1 MDIFRRV
8 GDEMRNICNLNG
20 VKEIYLINTQGKNYL
35 TFFKT
40 MGEKLYSICSLEEK
54 LNDEYFQKKDFDE
67 LLKENHE
74 IYNDLLGDNYKT
86 SYGNPDYAVKELG
99 KEMGQIATY
108 LYNRLNECI
117 SLVFSHKTE
126 KIEKLLQLFT
136 DAYAYVVKNGDNA
149 NGLMELIRD
158 FEVSILDMEAEEKV
172 NNIALDTKGY
182 YRAIVDEANA
192 EDLRYL
198 FKYGKYI
205 TDNEIKTAK
214 FLSTY
219 EDVNK
224 IAYTMVKGYMDSF
237 IREKKDYTIKSTVR
251 LIYFVGQ
258 EAIVKEVIKE
268 FGKYN
273 LTPVLAM
280 VESTEA
286 NKQFTYDHRFDNAL
300 FFSKNYAEVKEE
312 RFTATFERFKEGLG
326 KYSGIAVIESFGEV
340 PFAPESKNTALKLS
354 EEQSKVYQNAT
365 VRLRTIQDKYMPS
378 KETTFTIIAF
388 PSPEIGE
395 NFEEIFAD
403 TMKINTLD
411 SDKWERIQNDIIGA
425 LDKGE
430 FIHVKGCNGNRTDIK
445 VKMQE
450 INNPEKE
457 TNFENCIATVNIPVG
472 EVFTSPMLKGT
483 NGLLHLE
490 EIFLDGLKYIN
501 LELLFK
507 DGYIAEYNCSNFDEE
522 SKNKKYVEENLLFP
536 NKTLPLG
543 EFAIGTNTLAYVIA
557 QKHNI
562 VPILPIL
569 IGEKMGPHF
578 AVGDT
583 CYSYS
588 EDERV
593 YNAFD
598 GKEIIAKDNEKSILR
613 KTDIESAYT
622 QCHTDITIPYDSL
635 EFINAITKDGE
646 VIEVIKNGRF
656 ILKGTEELN
665 EPFNGEA

>member
-1 MDIFRRV
+1 MDIFRGV
-8 GDEMRNICNLNG
+8 GYKVSSINNLQQA
-20 VKEIYLINTQGKNYL
+20 KEVSLINTNGKNYL
-35 TFFKT
+35 NFFKK
-40 MGEKLYSICSLEEK
+40 MGEKLYSVCSLEEK
-54 LNDEYFQKKDFDE
+54 LNDEYFEKKSFEE

-74 IYNDLLGDNYKT
+74 IYSDLLGDNYKT
-86 SYGNPDYAVKELG
+86 SYGNPDYAVRELG
-99 KEMGQIATY
+99 KEMGHVATY
-108 LYNRLNECI
+108 LYNRLQETI

-126 KIEKLLQLFT
+126 KIEKLLQLFI
-136 DAYAYVVKNGDNA
+136 DSYAHVVKYGDDP
-149 NGLMELIRD
+149 NGLIELISD
-158 FEVSILDMEAEEKV
+158 FEVSILDMECKQRV
-172 NNIALDTKGY
+172 HTIAVDTKSHY
-182 YRAIVDEANA
+182 KNIVEEANP

-214 FLSTY
+214 FLATY
-219 EDVNK
+219 RDVNK

-251 LIYFVGQ
+251 VLYFVGQ
-258 EAIVKEVIKE
+258 EAIMREVIKE
-268 FGKYN
+268 FDKYN
-273 LTPVLAM
+273 LTTVLAT
-280 VESTEA
+280 VDSTDV

-300 FFSKNYAEVKEE
+300 FFSKNFAETKEE
-312 RFTATFERFKEGLG
+312 RFVATFENYKEALS
-326 KYSGIAVIESFGEV
+326 KFSGIAVFESFGEV
-340 PFAPESKNTALKLS
+340 PFAPESKGSALKLS
-354 EEQSKVYQNAT
+354 EEQSKIFQNAT
-365 VRLRTIQDKYMPS
+365 VRLRNIQDKFMPS

-388 PSPEIGE
+388 PTPEIGN

-411 SDKWERIQNDIIGA
+411 SDRWERTQNEIIKA
-425 LDKGE
+425 LDKGD
-430 FIHVKGCNGNRTDIK
+430 FIHVKGCNGNKTDIK

-450 INNPEKE
+450 IKNPENE

-501 LELLFK
+501 LELIFK
-507 DGYIAEYNCSNFDEE
+507 DGYIDKYNCSNFKEE
-522 SKNKKYVEENLLFP
+522 SKNKKYIEENLLFP

-588 EDERV
+588 EDEKV
-593 YNAFD
+593 YNLFD

-613 KTDIESAYT
+613 KTDIENAYT

-635 EFINAITKDGE
+635 EFINAISKDGE

-656 ILKGTEELN
+656 ILMGTEELN
-665 EPFNGEA
+665 EPFNEDN

>member
-1 MDIFRRV
+1 MS
-8 GDEMRNICNLNG
+8 NISNLQQ
-20 VKEIYLINTQGKNYL
+20 VKEVSLINTNDKKYL
-35 TFFKT
+35 AFFKQ
-40 MGEKLYSICSLEEK
+40 MGEKLYHVCSLEEK
-54 LNDEYFQKKDFDE
+54 LNDEYFKEKDFDE

-74 IYNDLLGDNYKT
+74 IYSDLVGDNYKT
-86 SYGNPDYAVKELG
+86 SYGNPDYVVKELG
-99 KEMGQIATY
+99 KEMGQVATY
-108 LYNRLNECI
+108 LYNRLQGVI

-126 KIEKLLQLFT
+126 KIEKLLQLLI
-136 DAYAYVVKNGDNA
+136 DSYAHVVKCGDNA
-149 NGLMELIRD
+149 NGLIEIIRD

-172 NNIALDTKGY
+172 NNIALDTKSY
-182 YRAIVDEANA
+182 YRSIVNEANPA
-192 EDLRYL
+192 DLRYL

-214 FLSTY
+214 FLSTCK
-219 EDVNK
+219 DVNR

-237 IREKKDYTIKSTVR
+237 IREKKDYTIKSTVMVR
-251 LIYFVGQ
+251 YYIGQ
-258 EAIVKEVIKE
+258 EAIMREVIKE

-273 LTPVLAM
+273 LTPVLTR
-280 VESTEA
+280 VESTDV

-300 FFSKNYAEVKEE
+300 FFNKSFAETKEE
-312 RFTATFERFKEGLG
+312 KYVATFERYKEGLS
-326 KYSGIAVIESFGEV
+326 KYSGVAVFEAFGEV

-354 EEQSKVYQNAT
+354 EEQSKIYQNSI

-378 KETTFTIIAF
+378 RETTFTIIAF
-388 PSPEIGE
+388 PTPEIGD

-403 TMKINTLD
+403 TMEINTLD
-411 SDKWERIQNDIIGA
+411 SDKWERIQNEIIKA
-425 LDKGE
+425 LDKGD

-450 INNPEKE
+450 ISNPEKE
-457 TNFENCIATVNIPVG
+457 TNFENCVATVNIPVG
-472 EVFTSPMLKGT
+472 EVFTSPELKGT
-483 NGLLHLE
+483 NGTLHLE

-501 LELLFK
+501 LELVFK
-507 DGYIAEYNCSNFDEE
+507 DGYIDKYNCSNFEEE
-522 SKNKKYVEENLLFP
+522 SKNKKYIEENLLFP

-593 YNAFD
+593 YNPFD

-613 KTDIESAYT
+613 KTDIENAYT

-635 EFINAITKDGE
+635 EFINAITKDGQ
-646 VIEVIKNGRF
+646 VIEVIKGGRF

-665 EPFNGEA
+665 EPFNTDNK

>member
-1 MDIFRRV
+1 MS
-8 GDEMRNICNLNG
+8 NISNLQQ
-20 VKEIYLINTQGKNYL
+20 VKEVSLINTNDKKYL
-35 TFFKT
+35 AFFKQI
-40 MGEKLYSICSLEEK
+40 GEKLYYVCSLEEK
-54 LNDEYFQKKDFDE
+54 LNDEYFKEKDFDE

-74 IYNDLLGDNYKT
+74 IYSDLVGDNYNT
-86 SYGNPDYAVKELG
+86 SYGNPDYVVKELG
-99 KEMGQIATY
+99 KEMGQVATY
-108 LYNRLNECI
+108 LYNRLQGVI

-126 KIEKLLQLFT
+126 KIEKLLQLLI
-136 DAYAYVVKNGDNA
+136 DSYAYVVKCGDNA
-149 NGLMELIRD
+149 NGLMEIIRD
-158 FEVSILDMEAEEKV
+158 FEVSILDMEAEERVHSLAVDVKSHYK
-172 NNIALDTKGY
+172 T
-182 YRAIVDEANA
+182 IVEEANP

-214 FLSTY
+214 FLSTCK
-219 EDVNK
+219 EVNR

-251 LIYFVGQ
+251 VLYFVGQ
-258 EAIVKEVIKE
+258 EAIMREVIKE

-273 LTPVLAM
+273 LTPVLTT
-280 VESTEA
+280 VESTDV

-300 FFSKNYAEVKEE
+300 FFNKSFAETKEE
-312 RFTATFERFKEGLG
+312 KYVATFERYKEALS
-326 KYSGIAVIESFGEV
+326 KYSGVAVFEAFGEV
-340 PFAPESKNTALKLS
+340 PFAPESKSTALKLS
-354 EEQSKVYQNAT
+354 EEQSKIYQNSI
-365 VRLRTIQDKYMPS
+365 VRLRNIQNNYMPAS
-378 KETTFTIIAF
+378 ETTFTIIAF
-388 PSPEIGE
+388 PTPEIGE

-403 TMKINTLD
+403 TMEINTLD
-411 SDKWERIQNDIIGA
+411 SDKWERIQNEIIKA
-425 LDKGE
+425 LDKGD

-450 INNPEKE
+450 ISNPEKE
-457 TNFENCIATVNIPVG
+457 TNFENCVATVNIPVG
-472 EVFTSPMLKGT
+472 EVFTSPVLKGT
-483 NGLLHLE
+483 NGTLHLE

-501 LELLFK
+501 LELVFK
-507 DGYIAEYNCSNFDEE
+507 DGYIDEYNCSNFEEE
-522 SKNKKYVEENLLFP
+522 SKNKKYIEENLLFP

-593 YNAFD
+593 YNPFD

-613 KTDIESAYT
+613 KTDIENAYT

-635 EFINAITKDGE
+635 EFINAITKDGQ
-646 VIEVIKNGRF
+646 VIEVIKDGRF

-665 EPFNGEA
+665 EPFNAEA

>member
-1 MDIFRRV
+1 MS
-8 GDEMRNICNLNG
+8 NICNLNQ
-20 VKEIYLINTQGKNYL
+20 VKEVSLIKTQGKNYL
-35 TFFKT
+35 AFFKQ

-54 LNDEYFQKKDFDE
+54 LNDEYFKEKDFDE

-74 IYNDLLGDNYKT
+74 IYSDLVGDNYKT

-108 LYNRLNECI
+108 LYNRLNESI

-126 KIEKLLQLFT
+126 KMEKLLQLFI
-136 DAYAYVVKNGDNA
+136 DSYAHVIKYGDDP
-149 NGLMELIRD
+149 NGLIELIRD
-158 FEVSILDMEAEEKV
+158 FEVSILDMEAEERV
-172 NNIALDTKGY
+172 NNIALDTKSY
-182 YRAIVDEANA
+182 YRSIVDEANPA
-192 EDLRYL
+192 DLRYL

-214 FLSTY
+214 FLATY

-258 EAIVKEVIKE
+258 EAIVREVIKE
-268 FGKYN
+268 FGKYS

-300 FFSKNYAEVKEE
+300 FFSKNFAEVKEE
-312 RFTATFERFKEGLG
+312 KFTATFEKFKEGLG
-326 KYSGIAVIESFGEV
+326 KYSGIAVFESFGEV

-354 EEQSKVYQNAT
+354 EEQSKIFQNAT
-365 VRLRTIQDKYMPS
+365 VRLRNIQNNYMPAS
-378 KETTFTIIAF
+378 ETTFTIIAF
-388 PSPEIGE
+388 PTPEIGD

-411 SDKWERIQNDIIGA
+411 SDRWERIQNEIIKA
-425 LDKGE
+425 LDKGD

-450 INNPEKE
+450 IKNPEKE

-501 LELLFK
+501 LELVFK
-507 DGYIAEYNCSNFDEE
+507 DGYIDKYNCSNFKEE
-522 SKNKKYVEENLLFP
+522 SKNKKYIEENLLFP

-593 YNAFD
+593 YNPFD
-598 GKEIIAKDNEKSILR
+598 GKEIVAKDNEKSILR
-613 KTDIESAYT
+613 KTDIENAYT

-635 EFINAITKDGE
+635 EFINAISKDGE
-646 VIEVIKNGRF
+646 IIEVIKNGRF

-665 EPFNGEA
+665 EPFNEDN

>member
-1 MDIFRRV
+1 MS
-8 GDEMRNICNLNG
+8 NISNLQQ
-20 VKEIYLINTQGKNYL
+20 VEEVSLINTHGKRYL
-35 TFFKT
+35 SFFKEL
-40 MGEKLYSICSLEEK
+40 GEKIYQVCSLEEK
-54 LNDEYFQKKDFDE
+54 LNDEYFKEKDFEE

-74 IYNDLLGDNYKT
+74 IYSDLVDENYKT

-99 KEMGQIATY
+99 KDMGHIATY
-108 LYNRLNECI
+108 LYNRLQEVI
-117 SLVFSHKTE
+117 SLVFSHKVE
-126 KIEKLLQLFT
+126 KIEKLLQLLI
-136 DAYAYVVKNGDNA
+136 DSYAHVVKYGDDA
-149 NGLMELIRD
+149 DSLMELIRD
-158 FEVSILDMEAEEKV
+158 LEISMLDDEAEERV
-172 NNIALDTKGY
+172 HNIAVDVKSHHKT
-182 YRAIVDEANA
+182 IVEEANPD
-192 EDLRYL
+192 DLRYL

-219 EDVNK
+219 KDVNK

-251 LIYFVGQ
+251 VIYHIGQ
-258 EAIVKEVIKE
+258 EAIMKEVIKE

-280 VESTEA
+280 VESTDV

-300 FFSKNYAEVKEE
+300 FFNKDFAETKEKKYE
-312 RFTATFERFKEGLG
+312 ATFEKYKEALS

-340 PFAPESKNTALKLS
+340 PFAPESKKTVLKLN

-365 VRLRTIQDKYMPS
+365 VRLRNIQNNYMPAS
-378 KETTFTIIAF
+378 ETTFTIIAF
-388 PSPEIGE
+388 PTPEIGD

-411 SDKWERIQNDIIGA
+411 SDKWERIQNEIIKA
-425 LDKGE
+425 LDKGDYS
-430 FIHVKGCNGNRTDIK
+430 HVKGCNGNRTDIK
-445 VKMQE
+445 VKMHE
-450 INNPEKE
+450 ISNPEKE

-472 EVFTSPMLKGT
+472 EVFTSPVLNGT
-483 NGLLHLE
+483 NGILHLE
-490 EIFLDGLKYIN
+490 EIFLAGLKYIN
-501 LELLFK
+501 LELVFK
-507 DGYIAEYNCSNFDEE
+507 DGYIEKYDCSNFKEE
-522 SKNKKYVEENLLFP
+522 SKNKKYIEENLLFP

-593 YNAFD
+593 YNLFD

-613 KTDIESAYT
+613 KTNMENAYT

-635 EFINAITKDGE
+635 EFINAVTKDGQ
-646 VIEVIKNGRF
+646 VIEVINNGRF
-656 ILKGTEELN
+656 TLKGTEELN
-665 EPFNGEA
+665 EPFSALYK

>member
-1 MDIFRRV
+1 MS
-8 GDEMRNICNLNG
+8 NISNLQQ
-20 VKEIYLINTQGKNYL
+20 VEEVSLINTHGKRYL
-35 TFFKT
+35 SFFKEL
-40 MGEKLYSICSLEEK
+40 GEKIYQVCSLEEK
-54 LNDEYFQKKDFDE
+54 LNDEYFKEKDFEE

-74 IYNDLLGDNYKT
+74 IYSDLVDENYKT

-99 KEMGQIATY
+99 KDMGHIATY
-108 LYNRLNECI
+108 LYNRLQEVI
-117 SLVFSHKTE
+117 SLVFSHKVE
-126 KIEKLLQLFT
+126 KIEKLLQLLI
-136 DAYAYVVKNGDNA
+136 DSYAHVVKYGDDA
-149 NGLMELIRD
+149 DSLMELIRD
-158 FEVSILDMEAEEKV
+158 LEISMLDDEAEERV
-172 NNIALDTKGY
+172 HNIAVDVKSHHKT
-182 YRAIVDEANA
+182 IVEEANPD
-192 EDLRYL
+192 DLRYL

-214 FLSTY
+214 FLSNY
-219 EDVNK
+219 KDVNK

-251 LIYFVGQ
+251 VIYHIGQ
-258 EAIVKEVIKE
+258 EAIMKEVIKE

-280 VESTEA
+280 VESTDV

-300 FFSKNYAEVKEE
+300 FFNKDFAETKEKKYE
-312 RFTATFERFKEGLG
+312 ATFEKYKEALS

-340 PFAPESKNTALKLS
+340 PFAPESKKTVLKLN

-365 VRLRTIQDKYMPS
+365 VRLRNIQNNYMPAS
-378 KETTFTIIAF
+378 ETTFTIIAF
-388 PSPEIGE
+388 PTPEIGD

-411 SDKWERIQNDIIGA
+411 SDKWERIQNEIIKA
-425 LDKGE
+425 LDKGDY
-430 FIHVKGCNGNRTDIK
+430 IHVKGCNGNRTDIK
-445 VKMQE
+445 VKMHE
-450 INNPEKE
+450 ISNPEKE

-472 EVFTSPMLKGT
+472 EVFTSPVLNGT
-483 NGLLHLE
+483 NGILHLE
-490 EIFLDGLKYIN
+490 EIFLAGLKYIN
-501 LELLFK
+501 LELVFK
-507 DGYIAEYNCSNFDEE
+507 DGYIEKYDCSNFKEE
-522 SKNKKYVEENLLFP
+522 SKNKKYIEENLLFP

-593 YNAFD
+593 YNLFD

-613 KTDIESAYT
+613 KTDMENAYT

-635 EFINAITKDGE
+635 EFINAVTKDGQ
-646 VIEVIKNGRF
+646 VIEVINNGRF
-656 ILKGTEELN
+656 TLKGTEELN
-665 EPFNGEA
+665 EPFSALYK

>member
-1 MDIFRRV
+1 MS
-8 GDEMRNICNLNG
+8 NISNLQQ
-20 VKEIYLINTQGKNYL
+20 VEEVSLINTHGKRYL
-35 TFFKT
+35 SFFKEL
-40 MGEKLYSICSLEEK
+40 GEKIYQVCSLEEK
-54 LNDEYFQKKDFDE
+54 LNDEYFKEKDFEE

-74 IYNDLLGDNYKT
+74 IYSDLVDENYKT

-99 KEMGQIATY
+99 KDMGHIATY
-108 LYNRLNECI
+108 LYNRLQEVI
-117 SLVFSHKTE
+117 SLVFSHKVE
-126 KIEKLLQLFT
+126 KIEKLLQLLI
-136 DAYAYVVKNGDNA
+136 DSYAHVVKYGDDA
-149 NGLMELIRD
+149 DSLMELIRD
-158 FEVSILDMEAEEKV
+158 LEISMLDDEAEERV
-172 NNIALDTKGY
+172 HNIAVDVKSHHKT
-182 YRAIVDEANA
+182 IVEEANPD
-192 EDLRYL
+192 DLRYL

-219 EDVNK
+219 KDVNK

-251 LIYFVGQ
+251 VIYHIGQ
-258 EAIVKEVIKE
+258 EAIMKEVIKE

-280 VESTEA
+280 VESTDV

-300 FFSKNYAEVKEE
+300 FFNKDFAETKEKKYE
-312 RFTATFERFKEGLG
+312 ATFEKYKEALS

-340 PFAPESKNTALKLS
+340 PFAPESKKTVLKLN

-365 VRLRTIQDKYMPS
+365 VRLRNIQNNYMPAS
-378 KETTFTIIAF
+378 ETTFTIIAF
-388 PSPEIGE
+388 PTPEIGD

-411 SDKWERIQNDIIGA
+411 SDKWERIQNEIIKA
-425 LDKGE
+425 LDKGDY
-430 FIHVKGCNGNRTDIK
+430 IHVKGCNGNRTDIK
-445 VKMQE
+445 VKMHE
-450 INNPEKE
+450 ISNPEKE

-472 EVFTSPMLKGT
+472 EVFTSPVLNGT
-483 NGLLHLE
+483 NGILHLE
-490 EIFLDGLKYIN
+490 EIFLAGLKYIN
-501 LELLFK
+501 LELVFK
-507 DGYIAEYNCSNFDEE
+507 DGYIEKYDCSNFKEE
-522 SKNKKYVEENLLFP
+522 SKNKKYIEENLLFP

-593 YNAFD
+593 YNLFD

-613 KTDIESAYT
+613 KTDMENAYT
-622 QCHTDITIPYDSL
+622 QCHADITIPYDSL
-635 EFINAITKDGE
+635 EFINAVTKDGQ
-646 VIEVIKNGRF
+646 VIEVINNGRF
-656 ILKGTEELN
+656 TLKGTEELN
-665 EPFNGEA
+665 EPFSALYK

>member
-1 MDIFRRV
+1 MS
-8 GDEMRNICNLNG
+8 NISNLQQ
-20 VKEIYLINTQGKNYL
+20 VEEVSLINTHGKRYL
-35 TFFKT
+35 SFFKEL
-40 MGEKLYSICSLEEK
+40 GEKIYQVCSLEEK
-54 LNDEYFQKKDFDE
+54 LNDEYFKEKDFEE

-74 IYNDLLGDNYKT
+74 IYSDLVDENYKT

-99 KEMGQIATY
+99 KDMGHIATY
-108 LYNRLNECI
+108 LYNRLQEVI
-117 SLVFSHKTE
+117 SLVFSHKVE
-126 KIEKLLQLFT
+126 KIEKLLQLLI
-136 DAYAYVVKNGDNA
+136 DSYAHVVKYGDDA
-149 NGLMELIRD
+149 DSLMELIRD
-158 FEVSILDMEAEEKV
+158 LEISMLDDEAEERV
-172 NNIALDTKGY
+172 HNIAVDVKSHHKT
-182 YRAIVDEANA
+182 IVEEANPD
-192 EDLRYL
+192 DLRYL

-219 EDVNK
+219 KDVNK

-251 LIYFVGQ
+251 VIYHIGQ
-258 EAIVKEVIKE
+258 EAIMKEVIKE

-280 VESTEA
+280 VESTDV

-300 FFSKNYAEVKEE
+300 FFNKDFAETKEKKYE
-312 RFTATFERFKEGLG
+312 ATFEKYKEALS

-340 PFAPESKNTALKLS
+340 PFAPESKKTVLKLN

-365 VRLRTIQDKYMPS
+365 VRLRNIQNNYMPAS
-378 KETTFTIIAF
+378 ETTFTIIAF
-388 PSPEIGE
+388 PTPEIGD

-411 SDKWERIQNDIIGA
+411 SDKWERIQNEIIKA
-425 LDKGE
+425 LDKGDY
-430 FIHVKGCNGNRTDIK
+430 IHVKGCNGNRTDIK
-445 VKMQE
+445 VKMHE
-450 INNPEKE
+450 ISNPEKE

-472 EVFTSPMLKGT
+472 EVFTSPVLNGT
-483 NGLLHLE
+483 NGILHLE
-490 EIFLDGLKYIN
+490 EIFLAGLKYIN
-501 LELLFK
+501 LELVFK
-507 DGYIAEYNCSNFDEE
+507 DGYIEKYDCSNFKEE
-522 SKNKKYVEENLLFP
+522 SKNKKYIEENLLFP

-593 YNAFD
+593 YNLFD

-613 KTDIESAYT
+613 KTDMENAYT

-635 EFINAITKDGE
+635 EFINAVTKDGQ

-656 ILKGTEELN
+656 TLKGTEELN
-665 EPFNGEA
+665 EPFSALYK